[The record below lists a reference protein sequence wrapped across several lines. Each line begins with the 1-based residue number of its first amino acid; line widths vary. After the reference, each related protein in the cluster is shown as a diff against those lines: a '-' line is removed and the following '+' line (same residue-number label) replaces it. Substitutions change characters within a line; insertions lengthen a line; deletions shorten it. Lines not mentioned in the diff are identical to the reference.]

1 MKSFAAKVEEGRE
14 GANGKPSV
22 GPVYRNLLSKNE
34 FPPSDPD
41 LITAWDIFRYIYIFM
56 QQCLRVCVGV
66 NILVFSID

>member
-14 GANGKPSV
+14 GTNGKPSV

-41 LITAWDIFRYIYIFM
+41 LTTAWDIFWYI
-56 QQCLRVCVGV
+56 
-66 NILVFSID
+66 